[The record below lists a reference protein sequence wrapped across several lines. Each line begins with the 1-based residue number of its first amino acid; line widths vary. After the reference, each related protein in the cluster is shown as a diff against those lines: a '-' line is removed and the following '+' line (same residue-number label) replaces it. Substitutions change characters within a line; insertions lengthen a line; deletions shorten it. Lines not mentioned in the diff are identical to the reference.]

1 MDRVELL
8 ERPAEAKAQDYK
20 VIRLL
25 KVKEHIRV
33 LNGPQC
39 VSGVTW
45 WEVRT
50 ESGNTGW
57 IPEVILIEDKVFRL
71 LKKGKQ

>member
-1 MDRVELL
+1 MLMDRVELL

-45 WEVRT
+45 WEVWT
-50 ESGNTGW
+50 ESANTGW
-57 IPEVILIEDKVFRL
+57 IQEFDPSKGRL
-71 LKKGKQ
+71 LKKVKK